1 MSRSKG
7 RFAAMAAT
15 VFVGAIA
22 AVAWMSPA
30 QAQTLDR
37 IRSSSALKLGYDP
50 DAKPFSFGADQSKPE
65 GYAVALCNVIAES
78 VKKQLNL
85 PQLNVEWVSLAGDAR
100 THAVKDGTVDLLC
113 GAEPVT
119 LSRRQEVS
127 FSIPIFPSGT
137 GALLSSSSPLA
148 LREVL
153 QYGQPSSRPVWR
165 GSPARTILEH
175 KTFSSIA
182 GSTSERWLSDRIKT
196 FQLAATATPVSNVQ
210 QGIERVLDGSSA
222 VLFGDMPL
230 LMDAAAR
237 SSDSGNLIV
246 LQRHF
251 TYEPLGL
258 ELARGDEDFRLAVDR
273 ALSQIYAS
281 QDFRAFFTT
290 WFGPPDD
297 ATVTF
302 FRQTALPE

>member
-1 MSRSKG
+1 MSGTNDRWAGIAASVLTA
-7 RFAAMAAT
+7 AAMLAFGMP
-15 VFVGAIA
+15 V
-22 AVAWMSPA
+22 

-37 IRSSSALKLGYDP
+37 IKAGSALKLGYDP
-50 DAKPFSFGADQSKPE
+50 DARPFSFNGEQGRPD
-65 GYAVALCNVIAES
+65 GYAVALCNKIADS
-78 VKKQLNL
+78 LRAQLNL
-85 PQLNVEWVSLAGDAR
+85 PKLDVEWVSLSGDAKMQAIGSS
-100 THAVKDGTVDLLC
+100 TADLVC
-113 GAEPVT
+113 AAEPVT
-119 LSRRQEVS
+119 LTRRQQVS

-137 GALLSSSSPLA
+137 GALLSTSSPLA

-153 QYGQPSSRPVWR
+153 QYGEPSSRPLWR

-182 GSTSERWLSDRIKT
+182 GTTSEGWLSDRIKT
-196 FQLAATATPVSNVQ
+196 FQLAATAAPVDNYQ
-210 QGIERVLDGSSA
+210 QGIERVMDGSSA
-222 VLFGDMPL
+222 VLFGDMPI

-237 SSDSGNLIV
+237 SDNSGNLIV

-251 TYEPLGL
+251 TYEALAL

-273 ALSQIYAS
+273 ALSQTYAGP
-281 QDFRAFFTT
+281 DFRTFFTT
-290 WFGPPDD
+290 WFGPPDE

>member
-1 MSRSKG
+1 MSKRNG
-7 RFAAMAAT
+7 RRAVIAASVLATMAAS
-15 VFVGAIA
+15 ALIA
-22 AVAWMSPA
+22 PA

-37 IRSSSALKLGYDP
+37 VKTSTALKLGYDP
-50 DAKPFSFGADQSKPE
+50 DARPFSFNSEQGRPD
-65 GYAVALCNVIAES
+65 GYAVALCNKIADS
-78 VKKQLNL
+78 LRAQLNL
-85 PQLNVEWVSLAGDAR
+85 SKLDVEWVPLSGDAK
-100 THAVKDGTVDLLC
+100 TTAIESGAADLVC

-119 LSRRQEVS
+119 LTRRKLVS

-137 GALLSSSSPLA
+137 GALLSTSSPLA

-153 QYGQPSSRPVWR
+153 QYGEPTSRPVWR

-182 GSTSERWLSDRIKT
+182 GTTSESWLTDRIKT
-196 FQLAATATPVSNVQ
+196 FQLAATATPVNNYQ

-222 VLFGDMPL
+222 VLFGDMPV

-237 SSDSGNLIV
+237 SDNSGNLIV

-273 ALSQIYAS
+273 ALSQTYAA
-281 QDFRAFFTT
+281 QDFRSFFTT
-290 WFGPPDD
+290 WFGPPDE

-302 FRQTALPE
+302 FQQTALPE

>member
-1 MSRSKG
+1 MSG
-7 RFAAMAAT
+7 RNGRWT
-15 VFVGAIA
+15 VIAVSTLA
-22 AVAWMSPA
+22 AVVAAAVGVPA

-37 IRSSSALKLGYDP
+37 VRSSSALKLGYDP
-50 DAKPFSFGADQSKPE
+50 DARPFSFNAEQGRPD
-65 GYAVALCNVIAES
+65 GYAVALCNRIADS
-78 VKKQLNL
+78 LRAQLDL
-85 PQLNVEWVSLAGDAR
+85 SKLDVEWVSLTGEAKAQ
-100 THAVKDGTVDLLC
+100 AVQNGTADLVC

-119 LSRRQEVS
+119 LTRRQQVS
-127 FSIPIFPSGT
+127 FSLPIFPSGT
-137 GALLSSSSPLA
+137 GALVSASSSLA

-153 QYGQPSSRPVWR
+153 QYGEPSSRPVWR

-182 GSTSERWLSDRIKT
+182 GTTSEGWLSDRIKT
-196 FQLAATATPVSNVQ
+196 FQLAATATPVSGYQ
-210 QGIERVLDGSSA
+210 QGIERILDGSSA

-237 SSDSGNLIV
+237 SDNSGNLIV
-246 LQRHF
+246 LPRYF

-273 ALSQIYAS
+273 ALSQAYAS
-281 QDFRAFFTT
+281 PDFRAFFTT
-290 WFGPPDD
+290 WFGQPDE

-302 FRQTALPE
+302 FQQTALPE

>member
-1 MSRSKG
+1 MSRRNG
-7 RFAAMAAT
+7 RCTVIAVSVLTATAAIST
-15 VFVGAIA
+15 P
-22 AVAWMSPA
+22 AW
-30 QAQTLDR
+30 AQTLDR
-37 IRSSSALKLGYDP
+37 VRTNSALKLGYDA
-50 DAKPFSFGADQSKPE
+50 DARPFSFNAEQGKPD
-65 GYAVALCNVIAES
+65 GYAVALCNKIADS
-78 VKKQLNL
+78 LRAQLNL
-85 PQLNVEWVSLAGDAR
+85 SKLDVEWVSLSGDAK
-100 THAVKDGTVDLLC
+100 TQAIESGAADLVC

-119 LSRRQEVS
+119 LTRRQQVS

-137 GALLSSSSPLA
+137 GALLSASSPLA

-153 QYGQPSSRPVWR
+153 QYGEPSSRPVWR

-182 GSTSERWLSDRIKT
+182 GTTSEGWLTDRIKT
-196 FQLAATATPVSNVQ
+196 FQLSATATPVNSYQ

-222 VLFGDMPL
+222 VLFGDMPI

-237 SSDSGNLIV
+237 SDNSGNLIV

-273 ALSQIYAS
+273 ALSQAYAA
-281 QDFRAFFTT
+281 QDFRTFFTT
-290 WFGPPDD
+290 WFGPPDE

>member
-1 MSRSKG
+1 MSG
-7 RFAAMAAT
+7 RNGRWAVIAVSVLAAMATSALT
-15 VFVGAIA
+15 
-22 AVAWMSPA
+22 MPA

-37 IRSSSALKLGYDP
+37 VRTSSALKLGYDP
-50 DAKPFSFGADQSKPE
+50 DARPFSFNAEQGRPD
-65 GYAVALCNVIAES
+65 GYAVALCNKIADS
-78 VKKQLNL
+78 LRAQLNL
-85 PQLNVEWVSLAGDAR
+85 SKLDVEWVSLSGDAK
-100 THAVKDGTVDLLC
+100 AQAIASGAADLVC

-119 LSRRQEVS
+119 LTRRQQVS

-137 GALLSSSSPLA
+137 GALLSTSSPLA

-153 QYGQPSSRPVWR
+153 QYGEPSSRPVWR

-182 GSTSERWLSDRIKT
+182 GTTSEGWLSDRIKT
-196 FQLAATATPVSNVQ
+196 FQLAATAAPVANYQ

-222 VLFGDMPL
+222 VLFGDMPI

-237 SSDSGNLIV
+237 SDNSGNLIV

-273 ALSQIYAS
+273 ALSQVYAT
-281 QDFRAFFTT
+281 QDFRTFFTT
-290 WFGPPDD
+290 WFGPPDE

>member
-1 MSRSKG
+1 MSGTNDHWAVIAVSVL
-7 RFAAMAAT
+7 AAT
-15 VFVGAIA
+15 ATSA
-22 AVAWMSPA
+22 LSTPAV
-30 QAQTLDR
+30 AQTLDR
-37 IRSSSALKLGYDP
+37 VRTSSALKLGYDP
-50 DAKPFSFGADQSKPE
+50 DARPFSFAEQGKPN
-65 GYAVALCNVIAES
+65 GYAVAICNKIADS
-78 VKKQLNL
+78 LRAQLNL
-85 PQLNVEWVSLAGDAR
+85 PKLDVEWVPLSGDEKAQAIQAGA
-100 THAVKDGTVDLLC
+100 ADLVC

-119 LSRRQEVS
+119 LTRRQQVS

-137 GALLSSSSPLA
+137 GALLSASAPLA

-153 QYGQPSSRPVWR
+153 QYGEPSNRPVWR

-182 GSTSERWLSDRIKT
+182 GTTSEGWLSDRIKT
-196 FQLAATATPVSNVQ
+196 FQLAATATPVNNYQ

-222 VLFGDMPL
+222 VLFGDMPI

-237 SSDSGNLIV
+237 SDNSGNLIV

-273 ALSQIYAS
+273 ALSQAYAA
-281 QDFRAFFTT
+281 QDFRTFFTT
-290 WFGPPDD
+290 WFGPPDE

>member
-1 MSRSKG
+1 MSRKNARWAGITASVL
-7 RFAAMAAT
+7 AAT
-15 VFVGAIA
+15 ALFAL
-22 AVAWMSPA
+22 STPT

-37 IRSSSALKLGYDP
+37 VRTSSALKLGYDP
-50 DAKPFSFGADQSKPE
+50 DARPFSFNGEQGRPD
-65 GYAVALCNVIAES
+65 GFAVALCNKIADS
-78 VKKQLNL
+78 LRAQLNL
-85 PQLNVEWVSLAGDAR
+85 PKLDVEWVSLSGDVKTR
-100 THAVKDGTVDLLC
+100 AVESGTADIVC

-119 LSRRQEVS
+119 LTRRQQVS

-137 GALLSSSSPLA
+137 GALLSASSPLA

-153 QYGQPSSRPVWR
+153 QYGEPSTRPVWR

-182 GSTSERWLSDRIKT
+182 GTTSEGWLSDRIKT
-196 FQLAATATPVSNVQ
+196 FQLAATAAPVDNYQ
-210 QGIERVLDGSSA
+210 QGIERVVDGSSA
-222 VLFGDMPL
+222 VLFGDMPI

-237 SSDSGNLIV
+237 SDNSGNLIV

-273 ALSQIYAS
+273 ALSQAYAGP
-281 QDFRAFFTT
+281 DFRTFFTT
-290 WFGPPDD
+290 WFGPPDE

>member
-1 MSRSKG
+1 MSG
-7 RFAAMAAT
+7 RNGRWTVIAVSVLTATAAIST
-15 VFVGAIA
+15 P
-22 AVAWMSPA
+22 AW
-30 QAQTLDR
+30 AQTLDR
-37 IRSSSALKLGYDP
+37 VRTNSALKLGYDA
-50 DAKPFSFGADQSKPE
+50 DARPFSFNAEQGKPD
-65 GYAVALCNVIAES
+65 GYAVALCNKIADS
-78 VKKQLNL
+78 LRAQLNL
-85 PQLNVEWVSLAGDAR
+85 SKLDVEWVSLSGDAK
-100 THAVKDGTVDLLC
+100 TQAIESGAADLVC

-119 LSRRQEVS
+119 LTRRQQVS

-137 GALLSSSSPLA
+137 GALLSASSPLA

-153 QYGQPSSRPVWR
+153 QYGEPSSRPVWR

-182 GSTSERWLSDRIKT
+182 GTTSEGWLTDRIKT
-196 FQLAATATPVSNVQ
+196 FQLSATATPVNSYQ

-222 VLFGDMPL
+222 VLFGDMPI

-237 SSDSGNLIV
+237 SDNSGNLIV

-273 ALSQIYAS
+273 ALSQAYAA
-281 QDFRAFFTT
+281 QDFRTFFTT
-290 WFGPPDD
+290 WFGPPDE

>member
-1 MSRSKG
+1 MSGTNDRW
-7 RFAAMAAT
+7 A
-15 VFVGAIA
+15 AIA
-22 AVAWMSPA
+22 ASVLTAAAVLALSASA

-37 IRSSSALKLGYDP
+37 IRTSSALKLGYDP
-50 DAKPFSFGADQSKPE
+50 DARPFSFNGEQGRPD
-65 GYAVALCNVIAES
+65 GYAVTLCNKIADS
-78 VKKQLNL
+78 LRAQLNL
-85 PQLNVEWVSLAGDAR
+85 PKLNVEWVSLAGDAKTR
-100 THAVKDGTVDLLC
+100 AMESGTADLVC

-119 LSRRQEVS
+119 LTRRQQVS

-137 GALLSSSSPLA
+137 GALLSASSPLA

-153 QYGQPSSRPVWR
+153 QYGEPSTRPVWR

-182 GSTSERWLSDRIKT
+182 GTTSEGWLSDRIKT
-196 FQLAATATPVSNVQ
+196 FQLAATAAPVDNYQ
-210 QGIERVLDGSSA
+210 QGIERVVDGSSA
-222 VLFGDMPL
+222 VLFGDMPI

-237 SSDSGNLIV
+237 SDNSGNLIV

-258 ELARGDEDFRLAVDR
+258 ELARGDEEFRLAVDR
-273 ALSQIYAS
+273 ALSQVYAGP
-281 QDFRAFFTT
+281 DFRAFFTT
-290 WFGPPDD
+290 WFGPPDE

>member
-1 MSRSKG
+1 MLQRNGHRAAIAASVL
-7 RFAAMAAT
+7 AAMAAS
-15 VFVGAIA
+15 ALIA
-22 AVAWMSPA
+22 PA

-37 IRSSSALKLGYDP
+37 VKTSSALKLGYDP
-50 DAKPFSFGADQSKPE
+50 DARPFSFNAEQGRPD
-65 GYAVALCNVIAES
+65 GYAVALCNKIADS
-78 VKKQLNL
+78 LRAQLNL
-85 PQLNVEWVSLAGDAR
+85 SKLDVEWVSLSGDAK
-100 THAVKDGTVDLLC
+100 AKAIESGAADLVC

-119 LSRRQEVS
+119 LTRRQQVS

-137 GALLSSSSPLA
+137 GALLSTSSPQA
-148 LREVL
+148 LREIL
-153 QYGQPSSRPVWR
+153 QYGEPTSRPVWR

-182 GSTSERWLSDRIKT
+182 GTTSESWLTDRIKT
-196 FQLAATATPVSNVQ
+196 FQLAATATPVSNYQ
-210 QGIERVLDGSSA
+210 QGIERILDGSSA
-222 VLFGDMPL
+222 VLFGDMPI

-237 SSDSGNLIV
+237 SDNSGNLIV

-273 ALSQIYAS
+273 ALSQTYAA
-281 QDFRAFFTT
+281 QDFRTVFTT
-290 WFGPPDD
+290 WFGPPDE

-302 FRQTALPE
+302 FRQTTLPE

>member
-1 MSRSKG
+1 MSG
-7 RFAAMAAT
+7 RNGRWTVMAVSVLAAMVTTALSA
-15 VFVGAIA
+15 
-22 AVAWMSPA
+22 PA

-37 IRSSSALKLGYDP
+37 VKSSSGLKLGYDP
-50 DAKPFSFGADQSKPE
+50 DARPFSFNADQGRPD
-65 GYAVALCNVIAES
+65 GYAVALCNKIADS
-78 VKKQLNL
+78 LRAQLNL
-85 PQLNVEWVSLAGDAR
+85 SKLDVEWVPLTGDAK
-100 THAVKDGTVDLLC
+100 AKAIESGAADLLC

-119 LSRRQEVS
+119 LTRRQQVS

-137 GALLSSSSPLA
+137 GALVSTSSPLA

-153 QYGQPSSRPVWR
+153 QYGEPTSRPVWR

-182 GSTSERWLSDRIKT
+182 GTTSESWLTDRIKT
-196 FQLAATATPVSNVQ
+196 FQLAATATPVNSYQ

-222 VLFGDMPL
+222 VLFGDMPI

-237 SSDSGNLIV
+237 SDNSGNLIV
-246 LQRHF
+246 LQRYF

-258 ELARGDEDFRLAVDR
+258 ELMRGDEDFRLAVDR
-273 ALSQIYAS
+273 ALSQAYAAP
-281 QDFRAFFTT
+281 DFRTSFTT
-290 WFGPPDD
+290 WFGPPDE

>member
-1 MSRSKG
+1 MLQRNGHRAAIAASVL
-7 RFAAMAAT
+7 AAMAAS
-15 VFVGAIA
+15 ALIA
-22 AVAWMSPA
+22 PA

-37 IRSSSALKLGYDP
+37 VKTSSALKLGYDP
-50 DAKPFSFGADQSKPE
+50 DARPFSFNAEQGRPD
-65 GYAVALCNVIAES
+65 GYAVALCNKIADS
-78 VKKQLNL
+78 LRAQLNL
-85 PQLNVEWVSLAGDAR
+85 SKLDVEWVSLSGDAK
-100 THAVKDGTVDLLC
+100 AKAIESGAADLVC

-119 LSRRQEVS
+119 LTRRQQVS

-137 GALLSSSSPLA
+137 GALLSTSSPQA
-148 LREVL
+148 LREIL
-153 QYGQPSSRPVWR
+153 QYGEPTSRPVWR

-182 GSTSERWLSDRIKT
+182 GTTSESWLTDRIKT
-196 FQLAATATPVSNVQ
+196 FQLAATATPVSNYQ
-210 QGIERVLDGSSA
+210 QGIERILDGSSA
-222 VLFGDMPL
+222 VLFGDMPI

-237 SSDSGNLIV
+237 SDNSGNLIV

-273 ALSQIYAS
+273 ALSQTYAA
-281 QDFRAFFTT
+281 QDFRTVFTT
-290 WFGPPDD
+290 WFGPPDE

>member
-1 MSRSKG
+1 MVALSVL
-7 RFAAMAAT
+7 AAT
-15 VFVGAIA
+15 ASSALGT
-22 AVAWMSPA
+22 SA

-37 IRSSSALKLGYDP
+37 VRSSSALKLGYDP
-50 DAKPFSFGADQSKPE
+50 DARPFSFNAEQGRPD
-65 GYAVALCNVIAES
+65 GYAVALCNKIADS
-78 VKKQLNL
+78 LRAQLNL
-85 PQLNVEWVSLAGDAR
+85 PKLDVEWVSLSGDAK
-100 THAVKDGTVDLLC
+100 TQAIESGAADLVC

-119 LSRRQEVS
+119 LTRRQQVS

-137 GALLSSSSPLA
+137 GALLSASAPLA

-153 QYGQPSSRPVWR
+153 QYGEPSSRPVWR

-182 GSTSERWLSDRIKT
+182 GTTSEGWLSDRIKT
-196 FQLAATATPVSNVQ
+196 FQLAATATPVNDYQ
-210 QGIERVLDGSSA
+210 QGIESVLDGSSA

-237 SSDSGNLIV
+237 SDNSGNLIV
-246 LQRHF
+246 LQRYF

-273 ALSQIYAS
+273 ALSQAYAS
-281 QDFRAFFTT
+281 QDFRTFFTT
-290 WFGPPDD
+290 WFGPPDE

-302 FRQTALPE
+302 FQQTTLPE

>member
-1 MSRSKG
+1 MSRRNG
-7 RFAAMAAT
+7 RWTVIAVSVLTATAAIST
-15 VFVGAIA
+15 P
-22 AVAWMSPA
+22 AW
-30 QAQTLDR
+30 AQTLDR
-37 IRSSSALKLGYDP
+37 VRTNSALKLGYDA
-50 DAKPFSFGADQSKPE
+50 DARPFSFNAEQGKPD
-65 GYAVALCNVIAES
+65 GYAVALCNKIADS
-78 VKKQLNL
+78 LRAQLNL
-85 PQLNVEWVSLAGDAR
+85 SKLDVEWVSLSGDAK
-100 THAVKDGTVDLLC
+100 TQAIESGAADLVC

-119 LSRRQEVS
+119 LTRRQQVS

-137 GALLSSSSPLA
+137 GALLSASSPLA

-153 QYGQPSSRPVWR
+153 QYGEPSSRPVWR

-182 GSTSERWLSDRIKT
+182 GTTSEGWLTDRIKT
-196 FQLAATATPVSNVQ
+196 FQLSATATPVNSYQ

-222 VLFGDMPL
+222 VLFGDMPI

-237 SSDSGNLIV
+237 SDNSGNLIV

-273 ALSQIYAS
+273 ALSQAYAA
-281 QDFRAFFTT
+281 QDFRTFFTT
-290 WFGPPDD
+290 WFGPPDE

>member
-1 MSRSKG
+1 MSG
-7 RFAAMAAT
+7 RNGRWTLIAVSVLTATAALST
-15 VFVGAIA
+15 P
-22 AVAWMSPA
+22 AW
-30 QAQTLDR
+30 AQTLDR
-37 IRSSSALKLGYDP
+37 VRTNSALKLGYDA
-50 DAKPFSFGADQSKPE
+50 DARPFSFNAEQGKPD
-65 GYAVALCNVIAES
+65 GYAVALCNKIADS
-78 VKKQLNL
+78 LRAQLNL
-85 PQLNVEWVSLAGDAR
+85 SKLDVEWVSLSGDAK
-100 THAVKDGTVDLLC
+100 TQAIESGAADLVC

-119 LSRRQEVS
+119 LTRRQQVS

-137 GALLSSSSPLA
+137 GALLSASSPLA

-153 QYGQPSSRPVWR
+153 QYGEPSSRPVWR

-182 GSTSERWLSDRIKT
+182 GTTSEGWLTDRIKT
-196 FQLAATATPVSNVQ
+196 FQLSATATPVNSYQ

-222 VLFGDMPL
+222 VLFGDMPI

-237 SSDSGNLIV
+237 SDNSGNLIV

-273 ALSQIYAS
+273 ALSQAYAA
-281 QDFRAFFTT
+281 QDFRTFFTT
-290 WFGPPDD
+290 WFGPPDE

>member
-1 MSRSKG
+1 MSRRNGHWAIIAVSV
-7 RFAAMAAT
+7 AAAT
-15 VFVGAIA
+15 ALNTPV
-22 AVAWMSPA
+22 

-37 IRSSSALKLGYDP
+37 VRTSSALKFGYDP
-50 DAKPFSFGADQSKPE
+50 DARPFSFNAEQGKPD
-65 GYAVALCNVIAES
+65 GYAVALCNKIADS
-78 VKKQLNL
+78 LRAQLNL
-85 PQLNVEWVSLAGDAR
+85 SKLDVEWVSLSGDSKTQAIESG
-100 THAVKDGTVDLLC
+100 AADLVC

-119 LSRRQEVS
+119 LTRRQKVS

-137 GALLSSSSPLA
+137 GALLSASAPLA

-153 QYGQPSSRPVWR
+153 QYGEPSSRPVWR

-182 GSTSERWLSDRIKT
+182 GTTSEGWLSDRIKT
-196 FQLAATATPVSNVQ
+196 FQLAATATPVSDYR

-237 SSDSGNLIV
+237 SDSSGNLIV
-246 LQRHF
+246 LQRYF

-273 ALSQIYAS
+273 ALSQTYAS
-281 QDFRAFFTT
+281 PDFRAFFTT
-290 WFGPPDD
+290 WFGPPDE

-302 FRQTALPE
+302 FQQTALPE

>member
-1 MSRSKG
+1 MSG
-7 RFAAMAAT
+7 RNGRWTVIAVSVLTATAAIST
-15 VFVGAIA
+15 P
-22 AVAWMSPA
+22 AW
-30 QAQTLDR
+30 AQTLDR
-37 IRSSSALKLGYDP
+37 VRTNSALKLGYDA
-50 DAKPFSFGADQSKPE
+50 DARPFSFNAEQGKPD
-65 GYAVALCNVIAES
+65 GYAVALCNKIADS
-78 VKKQLNL
+78 LRAQLNL
-85 PQLNVEWVSLAGDAR
+85 SKLDVEWVSLSGDAK
-100 THAVKDGTVDLLC
+100 TQAIESGAADLVC

-119 LSRRQEVS
+119 LTRRQRVS

-137 GALLSSSSPLA
+137 GALLSASSPLA

-153 QYGQPSSRPVWR
+153 QYGEPSSRPVWR

-182 GSTSERWLSDRIKT
+182 GTTSEGWLTDRIKT
-196 FQLAATATPVSNVQ
+196 FQLSATATPVNSYQ

-222 VLFGDMPL
+222 VLFGDMPI

-237 SSDSGNLIV
+237 SDNSGNLIV

-273 ALSQIYAS
+273 ALSQAYAA
-281 QDFRAFFTT
+281 QDFRTFFTT
-290 WFGPPDD
+290 WFGPPDE

>member
-1 MSRSKG
+1 MSG
-7 RFAAMAAT
+7 RNGRWTAIAVSALAAT
-15 VFVGAIA
+15 VITALG
-22 AVAWMSPA
+22 SPV

-37 IRSSSALKLGYDP
+37 VRSNSALKLGYDP
-50 DAKPFSFGADQSKPE
+50 DARPFSFNGEQSKPD
-65 GYAVALCNVIAES
+65 GYAVALCNKIADS
-78 VKKQLNL
+78 LRAQLNL
-85 PQLNVEWVSLAGDAR
+85 PKLDVEWVALTGEAKAQ
-100 THAVKDGTVDLLC
+100 AVQNGAADIVC

-119 LSRRQEVS
+119 LARRQQVS

-137 GALLSSSSPLA
+137 GALLSASSSLA

-153 QYGQPSSRPVWR
+153 QYGEPSSRPVWR

-175 KTFSSIA
+175 KTFSSIT
-182 GSTSERWLSDRIKT
+182 GTTSEAWLSDRIKT
-196 FQLAATATPVSNVQ
+196 FQLAATATPVSGYQ

-237 SSDSGNLIV
+237 SDNSGNLIV
-246 LQRHF
+246 LPRYF

-273 ALSQIYAS
+273 ALSQTYTS
-281 QDFRAFFTT
+281 PDFRAFFTT
-290 WFGPPDD
+290 WFGQPDE

-302 FRQTALPE
+302 FRQTSLPE

>member
-1 MSRSKG
+1 MSRRKG
-7 RFAAMAAT
+7 RWTVIAVSVLTATAAIST
-15 VFVGAIA
+15 P
-22 AVAWMSPA
+22 AW
-30 QAQTLDR
+30 AQTLDR
-37 IRSSSALKLGYDP
+37 VRTNSALKLGYDA
-50 DAKPFSFGADQSKPE
+50 DARPFSFNAEQGKPD
-65 GYAVALCNVIAES
+65 GYAVALCNKIADS
-78 VKKQLNL
+78 LRAQLNL
-85 PQLNVEWVSLAGDAR
+85 SKLDVEWISLSGDAK
-100 THAVKDGTVDLLC
+100 TQAIESGAADLVC

-119 LSRRQEVS
+119 LTRRQQVS

-137 GALLSSSSPLA
+137 GALLSASSPLA

-153 QYGQPSSRPVWR
+153 QYGEPSSRPVWR

-182 GSTSERWLSDRIKT
+182 GTTSEGWLTDRIKT
-196 FQLAATATPVSNVQ
+196 FQLSATATPVNSYQ

-222 VLFGDMPL
+222 VLFGDMPI

-237 SSDSGNLIV
+237 SDNSGNLIV

-273 ALSQIYAS
+273 ALSQAYAA
-281 QDFRAFFTT
+281 QDFRTFFTT
-290 WFGPPDD
+290 WFGPPDE